1 MIISGANGDVMSF
14 PFTKISYY
22 FMALPVLSLK
32 KFVACSLLSFSTY
45 QKSIARGPL

>member
-1 MIISGANGDVMSF
+1 MIISGANGDVMS
-14 PFTKISYY
+14 SYY